1 MSRRAHIV
9 MSYHN
14 RKAQLL
20 KTLESIDNSKALD
33 NLNVIIVDD
42 GSNTEQR
49 LESIID
55 NYSFNIT
62 LLRIDPERKDW
73 YNPCVTYNYGFLHL
87 VANDDDIIIIQN
99 PECTHNGNIL
109 HHALTNTT
117 DSNYLVYN
125 CASLNEEQT
134 DRYIKTNEFHSALSP
149 DTASDPNSYDGVVT
163 WYVHSKF
170 RPKYFHFCSSITYK
184 NLKKLNGFDIRFK
197 DGHGFDDDEF
207 SLRVS
212 RLNLDRQFISEPFV
226 YHLWH
231 ERTSLTDFTKLYK
244 NRDLYNNI
252 LNNTTNYTANNN
264 TFFGKKNK

>member
-117 DSNYLVYN
+117 D
-125 CASLNEEQT
+125 
-134 DRYIKTNEFHSALSP
+134 
-149 DTASDPNSYDGVVT
+149 
-163 WYVHSKF
+163 
-170 RPKYFHFCSSITYK
+170 
-184 NLKKLNGFDIRFK
+184 
-197 DGHGFDDDEF
+197 
-207 SLRVS
+207 
-212 RLNLDRQFISEPFV
+212 
-226 YHLWH
+226 
-231 ERTSLTDFTKLYK
+231 
-244 NRDLYNNI
+244 
-252 LNNTTNYTANNN
+252 
-264 TFFGKKNK
+264 